1 MHVRIALALAALV
14 ALTAPGFTQTVVN
27 CYEGDELGAGGRFAA
42 TQITVRRDGRC
53 SHGGVLSDVTLD
65 TPPHNGRVEVSGR
78 GLTYFP
84 NPGFV
89 GSDSYVFSGEAS
101 GGGGRGVGRAQATG
115 RISVTVSVTVEP

>member
-1 MHVRIALALAALV
+1 MRMRIALALSALLAV
-14 ALTAPGFTQTVVN
+14 PTASSAQTVVR
-27 CYEGDELGAGGRFAA
+27 CYDGDELEVGGRYAA
-42 TQITVRRDGRC
+42 TQMTVRRDGRC

-65 TPPHNGRVEVSGR
+65 TPPRNGRVEISGR

-115 RISVTVSVTVEP
+115 RISVTVSVTVE